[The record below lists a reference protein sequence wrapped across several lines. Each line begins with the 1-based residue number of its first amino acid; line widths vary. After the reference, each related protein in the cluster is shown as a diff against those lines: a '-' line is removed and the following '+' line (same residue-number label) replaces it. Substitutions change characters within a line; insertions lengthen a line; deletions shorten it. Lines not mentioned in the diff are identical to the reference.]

1 MGHAGDKKS
10 DSKNGRRHIMVTGG
24 AGYLGRVVAREL
36 VQRGESIIGLYH
48 QKLPEALDRMMPLCA
63 DLRSPESI
71 LTPLRSV
78 ESVIH
83 LAWEGGVLGSSALR
97 GQSLNHEKIQ
107 NSGNVTMT
115 ENLVRAMERQQV
127 KRIVFL
133 SWMGASDAAERL
145 VQKEKYWAENFI
157 LNSNIPEKIIVRCGL
172 VIDPEEKS
180 SEFAVA
186 TQRLNSF
193 PLFTPLPKNPVDI
206 VLTSKTQLVTRLVDL
221 ITKADLDQE
230 FVLQEITSAGPLT
243 SAEAIS
249 TCVQKWWGQR
259 KIPLGGLVGKQIFA
273 LLDSEFGR
281 IPNGKARMSDYLA
294 VSRAEGML
302 TGFPVAEKASL
313 SLSGT

>member
-1 MGHAGDKKS
+1 MGYSTDRKS
-10 DSKNGRRHIMVTGG
+10 DQKNSRRHIMVTGG

-71 LTPLRSV
+71 LAPLRSV

-83 LAWEGGVLGSSALR
+83 LAWEGGVLGSSVLR
-97 GQSLNHEKIQ
+97 GQSANREKIQ
-107 NSGNVTMT
+107 SSGNVAMT

-133 SWMGASDAAERL
+133 SWMGAADGAERL
-145 VQKEKYWAENFI
+145 VQKEKYWAENVI

-180 SEFAVA
+180 SEFALA

-193 PLFTPLPKNPVDI
+193 PLFTPLPRNPLDI

-221 ITKADLDQE
+221 ITRANVDGE
-230 FVLQEITSAGPLT
+230 NILQEVTSAGPLT

-259 KIPLGGLVGKQIFA
+259 KIPLGGLVGRQIFS

-281 IPNGKARMSDYLA
+281 IAADKARMSDYLA

-302 TGFPVAEKASL
+302 TGVPVANTVGLPLA
-313 SLSGT
+313 GA